1 MMPSKHGDGVR
12 CGRRL
17 VLAMALALWV
27 PAAASAAGGGDAEGY
42 VGELAQE
49 AIALSRSGPDGQAGR
64 LEQLLDRSTD
74 IALVGRLVLGRY
86 WRTASAEQ
94 RKDYL
99 ELFRGYVL
107 AGITRRLGGSNG
119 VEKVEV
125 TGSRPGRGQDSM
137 VATLVTLGNG
147 AAPSPIEWRVRRTGD
162 GYRIVL
168 EFYLDDRAALDA
180 KYEELT
186 GYGYVGHCAP
196 NDVTPRT
203 RFAMVDDPDGNTI
216 LLSAFEPD
224 T

>member
-1 MMPSKHGDGVR
+1 MMPSKHSDGVR

-162 GYRIVL
+162 GYRIIDVAVEGVSL
-168 EFYLDDRAALDA
+168 VVTNRNEFGAIVAKSGLDGLLQQLREWRDQPAAQRPTA
-180 KYEELT
+180 
-186 GYGYVGHCAP
+186 
-196 NDVTPRT
+196 
-203 RFAMVDDPDGNTI
+203 
-216 LLSAFEPD
+216 
-224 T
+224 

>member
-1 MMPSKHGDGVR
+1 MMPSRHGEGIR

-17 VLAMALALWV
+17 VLAMALVLWV
-27 PAAASAAGGGDAEGY
+27 PAAVSAAGSGDADGY

-49 AIALSRSGPDGQAGR
+49 AIALSRSGPDGQADR

-74 IALVGRLVLGRY
+74 IPLVGRLVLGRY

-107 AGITRRLGGSNG
+107 AGITRRLGGAKG

-162 GYRIVL
+162 GYRII
-168 EFYLDDRAALDA
+168 
-180 KYEELT
+180 
-186 GYGYVGHCAP
+186 
-196 NDVTPRT
+196 DVTVEGVSLVVTNRNE
-203 RFAMVDDPDGNTI
+203 FGAIVAKSGLDG
-216 LLSAFEPD
+216 LLQQLREWRDQPAAQRP
-224 T
+224 TA

>member
-1 MMPSKHGDGVR
+1 MMPRRHGEGVR

-17 VLAMALALWV
+17 VLAMALVLWV
-27 PAAASAAGGGDAEGY
+27 PAAASAAGSGGAEGY

-74 IALVGRLVLGRY
+74 IPLVGRLVLGRY

-162 GYRIVL
+162 GYRIIDAAVEGVSL
-168 EFYLDDRAALDA
+168 VVTNRNEFGAIVAKSGLDGLLQQLREWREQPAAQRPTA
-180 KYEELT
+180 
-186 GYGYVGHCAP
+186 
-196 NDVTPRT
+196 
-203 RFAMVDDPDGNTI
+203 
-216 LLSAFEPD
+216 
-224 T
+224 

>member
-1 MMPSKHGDGVR
+1 MMPSKHSDGVR

-27 PAAASAAGGGDAEGY
+27 PAAAFAAGSGDAEGY

-74 IALVGRLVLGRY
+74 IPLVGRLVLGRY

-137 VATLVTLGNG
+137 VATLVMLGNG

-162 GYRIVL
+162 GYRII
-168 EFYLDDRAALDA
+168 
-180 KYEELT
+180 
-186 GYGYVGHCAP
+186 
-196 NDVTPRT
+196 DVTVEGVSLVVTNRNE
-203 RFAMVDDPDGNTI
+203 FGAIVAKSGLDG
-216 LLSAFEPD
+216 LLQQLREWRDQPAAQRP
-224 T
+224 TA